1 MIIIRL
7 ILLLNISLTNL
18 DVEQFMLSKG
28 VKVGVQIIRLAD
40 TQPLG
45 SELAFFQSLQAAF
58 QYKSYRHIL
67 VNPFYAGK
75 LKYIGGYGTSLFS
88 YSSWNDIPERRL
100 HNLSAIAHELGHN
113 LFRLKHSGTNLCKDL
128 MDSNVL
134 ACSNL
139 AELKYSFSQK
149 VKIRFILEHRRN
161 RE

>member
-1 MIIIRL
+1 MILRL
-7 ILLLNISLTNL
+7 ILLLSINL
-18 DVEQFMLSKG
+18 SNVEVEQFMLSKG

-40 TQPLG
+40 TQQLG
-45 SELAFFQSLQAAF
+45 SELAFFQALQAAF

-113 LFRLKHSGTNLCKDL
+113 LFRLKHSGTNLCKDI
-128 MDSNVL
+128 MDANVL
-134 ACSNL
+134 ACPNL
-139 AELKYSFSQK
+139 ASLTFNNAQKLK
-149 VKIRFILEHRRN
+149 VRFILKHRRKRN
-161 RE
+161 I